1 MNMKRFM
8 NKKVVAIGLAAGIT
22 LGGAGAAFAYFST
35 SGSGTGTGSVGNPST
50 VTISGVSTG
59 AVTPGGQTGDVALS
73 VTNPNS
79 GNQLVTSVSLTSVDA
94 FAGPGFT
101 NPIPVGIG
109 AGQCD
114 TSQFSMATVTENYD
128 AANGTNALPV
138 HGVLVMADDTAHAQN
153 GCAGAVLRLN
163 LTSN

>member
-1 MNMKRFM
+1 MKRFM
-8 NKKVVAIGLAAGIT
+8 NKKVVAIAAAVGLT
-22 LGGAGAAFAYFST
+22 LGLGGAAFAYFT
-35 SGSGTGTGSVGNPST
+35 TTGSGTGTGSVGTAST

-59 AVTPGGQTGDVALS
+59 AVTPNGQTGDVALS

-79 GNQLVTSVSLTSVDA
+79 GIQFVTSVSLTSVDA

-101 NPIPVGIG
+101 SPIAVGTG

-114 TSQFSMATVTENYD
+114 TSQFSMATVTENYN
-128 AANGTNALPV
+128 AANGTHSLPTN
-138 HGVLVMADDTAHAQN
+138 GVLKMANDPSNAQN
-153 GCAGAVLRLN
+153 GCIGAVLRLN